1 MTNQALVKREE
12 AQAMQRQPDVN
23 EFAVMKEMATM
34 LVKTSFLPQAIKT
47 PEQALAIM
55 LTGREIG
62 VGTMASLNQI
72 SVIQGKPTV
81 SPQLMLALSNRSG
94 QLADVR
100 YDQSADGGITCTMK
114 RKGRTEHSETFGPKE
129 ASAMQLSGKDNY
141 KKQAATMYKWRAVAA
156 CARVVFPDVILGLY
170 TPDEMGADVNDDG
183 ELLPAPKE
191 NVSVIDVLHNRNE
204 QQPEA
209 GAASD
214 FKAIMVVCDTLKSL
228 GDSAQWNKNTI
239 REYAIE
245 LFDDDTIKTA
255 NDLSAE
261 QRQILLEDLQ
271 ERIKMIEAEL
281 SERGASA

>member
-1 MTNQALVKREE
+1 MTNQSLIKREE
-12 AQAMQRQPDVN
+12 TSPSVN
-23 EFAVMKEMATM
+23 EFSVMKEMATM
-34 LVKTSFLPQAIKT
+34 LVKTSFLPTAIKT
-47 PEQALAIM
+47 AEQAMAII

-81 SPQLMLALSNRSG
+81 SPQLMLALINQSG

-100 YDQSADGGITCTMK
+100 YDCNADGGITCTMK

-170 TPDEMGADVNDDG
+170 TPDEMGADVNEDG
-183 ELLPAPKE
+183 EMLPPPKE
-191 NVSVIDVLHNRNE
+191 NVRIIDVLNKRDSDNE
-204 QQPEA
+204 ATAESDA
-209 GAASD
+209 NND
-214 FKAIMVVCDTLKSL
+214 FKAINLVCNVLKSL
-228 GDSAQWNKNTI
+228 GDSIEWDKNSI
-239 REYAIE
+239 REYAMT

-255 NDLSAE
+255 TDLTAE
-261 QRQILLEDLQ
+261 QRQLLLEDLSLRVK
-271 ERIKMIEAEL
+271 ELEAEVD
-281 SERGASA
+281 ERSSAA